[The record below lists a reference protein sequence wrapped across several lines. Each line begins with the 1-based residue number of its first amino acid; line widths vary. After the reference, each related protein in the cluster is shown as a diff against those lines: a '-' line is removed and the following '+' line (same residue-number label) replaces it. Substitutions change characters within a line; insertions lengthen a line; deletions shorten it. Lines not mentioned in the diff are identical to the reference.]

1 MNRPSSSKQIPVH
14 RDRCTSL
21 DLTRDTI
28 ERFLASSKDP
38 VLLEPGTE
46 PVRLLCDNWALDF
59 RSGRLT
65 LQAWDE
71 AHNIVRR
78 LTSITNER
86 PGRVEFAVERFGKRN
101 GTVLL
106 IDRKAAR
113 NHESDVRAARLT
125 FRETFRRALRRQFPD
140 WRLAELSTEKDLE
153 HSLSPTYPRAFLR
166 KGTTGWAA
174 IAAAPD
180 CTDPAAAL
188 TFGLIW
194 LDYLRRR
201 EQRVTVEGLALFLPL
216 GRERVASLR
225 LKFLNPRAAKF
236 LVFVHDGDFEE
247 RVDLADYGNLD
258 TKLSPCTRPSPGQPT
273 RIEKWMDQVA
283 PQGGIAERIACN
295 DGSVSLRVRG
305 LEFARATHDAL
316 LFGLET
322 VRSAAASNLTEIHSL
337 AAELNRMRS
346 PHAANTGN
354 PLYSRNPECWLES
367 QVRSN
372 IQEVDATLMETPVYG
387 QVPAFTAGDR
397 DVIDLLAVDHTG
409 RLTVM
414 ELKASEDIHL
424 PFQGLDYWMRVKWH
438 ADRDEFAANGYFPGI
453 PLRKTAPRLL
463 LIAPALDFHPAN
475 EVVLRYF
482 SPDIPVE
489 RIGAGLEWRKQLKVM
504 FRY

>member
-1 MNRPSSSKQIPVH
+1 MNRP
-14 RDRCTSL
+14 TL
-21 DLTRDTI
+21 DSTRETI

-46 PVRLLCDNWALDF
+46 PVQLRRDNWALDF
-59 RSGRLT
+59 RAGRLT

-71 AHNIVRR
+71 SQNIVRR
-78 LTSITNER
+78 VTSIENER
-86 PGRVEFAVERFGKRN
+86 PGRIEFSVERFGNKN

-106 IDRKAAR
+106 LDRKAPR
-113 NHESDVRAARLT
+113 NHESNVRAARMT
-125 FRETFRRALRRQFPD
+125 FRESFRRALKRQFPD

-153 HSLSPTYPRAFLR
+153 HSLSPSYPRALLK
-166 KGTTGWAA
+166 KGATGWAA
-174 IAAAPD
+174 IAASGDA
-180 CTDPAAAL
+180 TDPAAVL

-194 LDYLRRR
+194 LDYLRKR
-201 EQRVTVEGLALFLPL
+201 EQRIGIEGLALFLPV
-216 GRERVASLR
+216 GRETVTALR

-236 LVFVHDGDFEE
+236 LLFVHEGDFEE
-247 RVDLADYGNLD
+247 RLDLADYGNLA
-258 TKLSPCTRPSPGQPT
+258 TKLSPCTRPSPSQST
-273 RIEKWMDQVA
+273 RIDKWMDQVA
-283 PQGGIAERIACN
+283 PLGGVAERIARN

-305 LEFARATHDAL
+305 LEFARATEAAL

-322 VRSAAASNLTEIHSL
+322 TRAATASNLSEIQSL

-346 PHAANTGN
+346 PEAANPDN
-354 PLYSRNPECWLES
+354 PLYGRNPECWLES
-367 QVRSN
+367 QVRAN
-372 IQEVDATLMETPVYG
+372 IQDLDATLMEAPVYG
-387 QVPAFTAGDR
+387 QVPAFTGADR

-414 ELKASEDIHL
+414 ELKASEDIQL
-424 PFQGLDYWMRVKWH
+424 PLQGLDYWMRVKWH
-438 ADRDEFAANGYFPGI
+438 ADRGEFTSNGYFPGI
-453 PLRKTAPRLL
+453 QLRTTAPRLL

-482 SPDIPVE
+482 SPEIQVE